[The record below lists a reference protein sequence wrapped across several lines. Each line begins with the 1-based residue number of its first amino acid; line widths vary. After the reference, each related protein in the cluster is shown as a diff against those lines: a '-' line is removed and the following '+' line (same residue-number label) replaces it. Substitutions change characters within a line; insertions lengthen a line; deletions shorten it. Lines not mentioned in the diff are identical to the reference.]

1 MKKKINNY
9 RFQQQQQAKIRYQKV
24 KKVKETIKEKPE
36 NVTEELDYIK
46 KLLNGEDVGNFGPEE
61 PVVTETNDLSWMS
74 GNYWSSMPT
83 LPPQM
88 SKLSL
93 SEILDMTESKT
104 IIKRRRK

>member
-1 MKKKINNY
+1 
-9 RFQQQQQAKIRYQKV
+9 V
-24 KKVKETIKEKPE
+24 KKTIKEPLKDA
-36 NVTEELDYIK
+36 TEELEYVK
-46 KLLNGEDVGNFGPEE
+46 KLLSGEDVGNFGPEE

-93 SEILDMTESKT
+93 SELLDMTESKS

>member
-36 NVTEELDYIK
+36 DVTEELDYIK
-46 KLLNGEDVGNFGPEE
+46 KLLNGEDVGDFGPEE
-61 PVVTETNDLSWMS
+61 PVVTETSDLSWMS

-93 SEILDMTESKT
+93 SEILEFRTKT